1 MRIPVD
7 GRSTRR
13 MSRVQIPSAPPLN
26 TAYPDRI
33 LACFRPLSW
42 INNAFFLRVDLVS
55 GVDSILTI
63 GM

>member
-1 MRIPVD
+1 
-7 GRSTRR
+7 
-13 MSRVQIPSAPPLN
+13 
-26 TAYPDRI
+26 
-33 LACFRPLSW
+33 LSW